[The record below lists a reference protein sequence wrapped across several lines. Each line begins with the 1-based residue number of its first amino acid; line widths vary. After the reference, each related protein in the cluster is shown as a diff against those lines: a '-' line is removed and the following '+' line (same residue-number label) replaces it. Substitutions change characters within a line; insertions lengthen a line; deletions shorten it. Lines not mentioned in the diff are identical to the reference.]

1 MPLFLLLVQMN
12 VCVLTWIIKI
22 ILILHLKT
30 LGTKIRSCINVY
42 LTWYMSLAEQLRQ
55 ETPIVI

>member
-1 MPLFLLLVQMN
+1 MN